1 MFLTEYDEKLH
12 LKNTY
17 AEGRSEGRKEGRKE
31 GMAES
36 LLELL
41 EMYGSIPEDLRQRIL
56 EMDDI
61 ITLKQWIKIAATS
74 NSINEFR
81 QSI

>member
-17 AEGRSEGRKEGRKE
+17 AEGRSEGRKEG
-31 GMAES
+31 MVES

-41 EMYGSIPEDLRQRIL
+41 EMYGSITEDLRQRIL

-74 NSINEFR
+74 NSIDEFR